1 MFKLCM
7 EGALLV
13 ALIGPATAAPMTPA
27 QCAAAEQNLRRMS
40 DLALNLR
47 TTLKT
52 PEFQGMVARSDG
64 PTKQKILDL
73 IGAQSEAT
81 DALLKLGIAAGLV
94 ATDMQRCA
102 P

>member
-1 MFKLCM
+1 MFKVCV
-7 EGALLV
+7 EGAVLIALV
-13 ALIGPATAAPMTPA
+13 GPAAAAPMTSA

-52 PEFQGMVARSDG
+52 PEFQGMLARSDG
-64 PTKQKILDL
+64 ATKQKILDL
-73 IGAQSEAT
+73 IGAQSEAG

-94 ATDMQRCA
+94 ATDMQHCA